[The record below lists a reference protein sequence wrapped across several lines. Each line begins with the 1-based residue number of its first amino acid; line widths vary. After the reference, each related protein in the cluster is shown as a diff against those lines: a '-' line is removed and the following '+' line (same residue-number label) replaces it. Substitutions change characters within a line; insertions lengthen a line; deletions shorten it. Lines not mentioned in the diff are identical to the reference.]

1 MQNIGL
7 FLQAAPAAGEGGGGI
22 FSIVMMVGIFVIFY
36 LVLILPES
44 RRRNKLK
51 KQIEAIKAGDKIVT
65 TGGIIGT
72 VDYISERTLYIKSID
87 AKFEIAKDFVA
98 QVLTE
103 EIKK

>member
-7 FLQAAPAAGEGGGGI
+7 FLQAAPAAGEGSSGI

-51 KQIEAIKAGDKIVT
+51 KQIEAIKTGDKIVT

-72 VDYISERTLYIKSID
+72 VDFISERTLYIKSLD
-87 AKFEIAKDFVA
+87 AKFEVAKDFVT
-98 QVLTE
+98 QVLNE